1 MKVGTLVRWR
11 SQGNDPNDFDD
22 LGIVVYTPA
31 GGVPGS
37 DYYVIQWVVEGT
49 RSDHSPQMIEES
61 LYESQLEI
69 IR

>member
-11 SQGNDPNDFDD
+11 ALASAHDDFDD

-31 GGVPGS
+31 P
-37 DYYVIQWVVEGT
+37 DRFDEYYVIQWVVEGT

-61 LYESQLEI
+61 LYESQLEV

>member
-31 GGVPGS
+31 P
-37 DYYVIQWVVEGT
+37 DRFDEYYVIQWVVEGT

-61 LYESQLEI
+61 LYESQLEV

>member
-31 GGVPGS
+31 P
-37 DYYVIQWVVEGT
+37 DRADEYYVIQWVVEGT
-49 RSDHSPQMIEES
+49 RSDHSPADDLKRVYTKAS
-61 LYESQLEI
+61 
-69 IR
+69 